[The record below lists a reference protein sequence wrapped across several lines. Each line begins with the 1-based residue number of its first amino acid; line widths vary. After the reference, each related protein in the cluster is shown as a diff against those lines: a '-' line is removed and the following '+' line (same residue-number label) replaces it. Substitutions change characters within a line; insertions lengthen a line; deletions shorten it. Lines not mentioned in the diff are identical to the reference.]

1 MKTRA
6 PPPLR
11 DHLLKMQPPPG
22 HGSSFSTDL
31 AQTRHLSNS
40 CSRAKNEA
48 ETFKPDS
55 KGAQVSKGKSNMRPD
70 KGLRKPRSLLSA
82 GRAGLV
88 GVRKVFP
95 TPRLPENLAGH
106 HSPFKLSAL
115 GLFRRLSLVIVNQVT
130 YLELRLYC
138 CD

>member
-11 DHLLKMQPPPG
+11 DHLLKTQPPPG
-22 HGSSFSTDL
+22 RGSSFSTDL

-48 ETFKPDS
+48 ETSKPDS

-70 KGLRKPRSLLSA
+70 KGLRKPRSPAFSRA
-82 GRAGLV
+82 GRAGRGQE
-88 GVRKVFP
+88 GVSY
-95 TPRLPENLAGH
+95 
-106 HSPFKLSAL
+106 SPPP
-115 GLFRRLSLVIVNQVT
+115 
-130 YLELRLYC
+130 
-138 CD
+138 